1 MSAKG
6 FTLLEIMM
14 VVAIIGILVAVAV
27 PTYKDY
33 TAKAIVASALQEIM
47 AGKSSYEYE
56 VNHSSTVLSKAE
68 DINLPS
74 DTEYCEIEVY
84 NPNSAGNA
92 DPAIEC
98 AIKNANIVGSGAK
111 IAITRNSDGFYGC
124 KTTNIK
130 EKHRPMNCD

>member
-56 VNHSSTVLSKAE
+56 VNHSSKALSNAE
-68 DINLPS
+68 DINLSS
-74 DTEYCEIEVY
+74 DTEYCQITVY
-84 NPNSAGNA
+84 NPDSSGNA

-98 AIKNANIVGSGAK
+98 TIKSANIVGAGAK
-111 IAITRNSDGFYGC
+111 IAITRNADGFYGC
-124 KTTNIK
+124 KTTSVK